1 MEDIAKTV
9 TGIKRSNIET
19 NDLLPAAGSQNGFTP
34 SFYVIDRKSF
44 RQIEIKPD
52 DVVFSFGKGDNND
65 IIIHDN
71 AISVTQMRAV
81 LFNEEWYFMDAGI
94 RDALAFNGVRGRQ
107 TISKPEN
114 RLIVKCGNSW
124 IIYVGLN
131 SSAYNDTDSVIL
143 RKSIL
148 NNTPRNPIDDA
159 CATITC
165 ENQTRETSSAPI
177 LVGSHSVCDFR
188 IKDLEPFHFIIY
200 WSQDG
205 LFVEDLTKGQPGA
218 QLNGM
223 KLINHTPLRNESSIT
238 VGKHVFSINISGSI
252 ELQKQGLTDRYNQK
266 PRLALSS
273 LNSTVSPVVLRAGL
287 RDLSIGRHPKCDI
300 MIVGDS
306 VSRQHAK
313 ISSRDKSLM
322 LEDLQSANGTFVNL
336 KPIQR
341 AVIVPGD
348 IIEIGHEPF
357 LLHYEKNPRL

>member
-9 TGIKRSNIET
+9 TGIKRANIET
-19 NDLLPAAGSQNGFTP
+19 SDLLPSAGSQNGFTP
-34 SFYVIDRKSF
+34 SFYVIDRQSF
-44 RQIEIKPD
+44 RQININPE
-52 DVVFSFGKGDNND
+52 DVVFSFGKGNDND
-65 IIIHDN
+65 VVIHDN

-81 LFNEEWYFMDAGI
+81 HFNNEWYFMDAGI
-94 RDALAFNGVRGRQ
+94 RDALAFNGIKGRQ
-107 TISKPEN
+107 MVSNPEN
-114 RLIVKCGNSW
+114 RLIVKCGSSW
-124 IIYVGLN
+124 IIYVGLD
-131 SSAYNDTDSVIL
+131 SSTYNDTDSVIL

-159 CATITC
+159 CATITS

-177 LVGSHSVCDFR
+177 LVGSHNVCDFKM
-188 IKDLEPFHFIIY
+188 KDLEPFHFVIY

-205 LFVEDLTKGQPGA
+205 LFIEDLTKGQPGV

-223 KLINHTPLRNESSIT
+223 KLINHTPLRDASSIT
-238 VGKHVFSINISGSI
+238 VGKHTFAINISGSI

-287 RDLSIGRHPKCDI
+287 RNLSIGRHPQCDI

-322 LEDLQSANGTFVNL
+322 LEDLQSANGTSVNL
-336 KPIQR
+336 KAIQR
-341 AVIVPGD
+341 AVVIPGD

-357 LLHYEKNPRL
+357 LLHYEKNSRI